1 MSDQPRVVYVDD
13 DPRLRTLMTEELL
26 DEGVQPL
33 ICTTGQELLNL
44 LDVKQVDLIF
54 LDLMMPV
61 MDGMTC
67 LRHLKE
73 RKLNTP
79 VLVVTSFNDD
89 SKRQES
95 IEQGATDYIL
105 KPDLYERLPALLD
118 KYLGKERKLSGSI

>member
-61 MDGMTC
+61 MDGLTC
-67 LRHLKE
+67 LQHLKE
-73 RKLNTP
+73 HNVTAP
-79 VLVVTSFNDD
+79 VLVVTAFNDEN
-89 SKRQES
+89 KRQES
-95 IEQGATDYIL
+95 LSKGANDYIL
-105 KPDLYERLPALLD
+105 KPNMFEKLPLLLNQ
-118 KYLGKERKLSGSI
+118 YLGKNRKTFH

>member
-73 RKLNTP
+73 RQLNTP

-95 IEQGATDYIL
+95 LDQGATDYIL